1 MRHWKRA
8 VVSWRNVSRVGFG
21 VAIALACRSSGSPSK
36 LDEVPKPAPARE
48 PEASPAPQTTVEPQ
62 ARPAEHA
69 AAPEADAPLV
79 RRLHALATAW
89 NEEGATQRINDSL
102 AVHLAEDNGGWSGT
116 SSRWPMVV
124 AYHPKGADQR
134 ESLHV
139 SFTTLPSLTLA
150 DLQAQF
156 GPPAHQIKS
165 KESLV
170 DFNGPSGVRVVVGLL
185 GGLSPESA
193 VSWIRLEEPG
203 RRKPPPKD
211 LF

>member
-1 MRHWKRA
+1 M
-8 VVSWRNVSRVGFG
+8 SWLRIRLVGFG
-21 VAIALACRSSGSPSK
+21 AAITLACRSSGSPPK
-36 LDEVPKPAPARE
+36 VEEVPKPTPVHEPATG
-48 PEASPAPQTTVEPQ
+48 PVPHATDEPQ
-62 ARPAEHA
+62 EGPAEA
-69 AAPEADAPLV
+69 PGAPEADAPLV
-79 RRLHALATAW
+79 RRLHALAAAW
-89 NEEGATQRINDSL
+89 NDEAATQRINDSL
-102 AVHLAEDNGGWSGT
+102 AVRLAEDSGSWSGT

-124 AYHPKGADQR
+124 TYHPKGAGQR

-170 DFNGPSGVRVVVGLL
+170 DFNGPSGVRVVVGML
-185 GGLSPESA
+185 GGLSPESS
-193 VSWIRLEEPG
+193 VSWVRLEEPG

>member
-1 MRHWKRA
+1 MSWFR
-8 VVSWRNVSRVGFG
+8 VSLVGFG
-21 VAIALACRSSGSPSK
+21 AAIALACRSSGSPPK
-36 LDEVPKPAPARE
+36 VDEVPKPTPVHEPATG
-48 PEASPAPQTTVEPQ
+48 PIPQATDGPQ
-62 ARPAEHA
+62 ARPAEQP

-89 NEEGATQRINDSL
+89 NDEAAPQRINDSL
-102 AVHLAEDNGGWSGT
+102 AVHLAEDNGSWSGT

-150 DLQAQF
+150 DLQGQF

-185 GGLSPESA
+185 GGLTPESA